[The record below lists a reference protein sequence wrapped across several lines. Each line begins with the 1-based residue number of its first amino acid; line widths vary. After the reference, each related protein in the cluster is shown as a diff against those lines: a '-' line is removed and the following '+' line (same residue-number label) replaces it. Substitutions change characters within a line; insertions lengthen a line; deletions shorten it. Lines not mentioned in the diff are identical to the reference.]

1 MKLQYNGIYPMS
13 GELYAR
19 MVCSRDFILQRFEE
33 FAADTP
39 EVTISRTPEEGGD
52 ASLGAPASSHA
63 SSAEITV
70 RARMN
75 AAALPAQARS
85 YIGDNAWLTYTE
97 KWDFASSETSR
108 AACEL
113 HFDTLPATSSFTM
126 DVREAEG
133 QSRCAVD
140 GKVEVK
146 IPFFGPMVENLI
158 IAHLGEFF
166 AHDVRVATEWK
177 KNASLGS

>member
-13 GELYAR
+13 GELYPR
-19 MVCSRDFILQRFEE
+19 IVCSRDFILQRFEE

-39 EVTISRTPEEGGD
+39 EERGD

-113 HFDTLPATSSFTM
+113 HFDTLPATASFTM